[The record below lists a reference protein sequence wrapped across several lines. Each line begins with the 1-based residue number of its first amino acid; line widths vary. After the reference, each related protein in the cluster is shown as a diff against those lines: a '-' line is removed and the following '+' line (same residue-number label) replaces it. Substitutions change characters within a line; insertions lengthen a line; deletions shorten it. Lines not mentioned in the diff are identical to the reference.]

1 MRCAGKKNIACRA
14 LSMWGNPDNF
24 ERATQLAHDLMEEK
38 LRIDVCN
45 CMGFQKKLTKGETRN
60 KNKVNS
66 KNNPTHMF
74 LIGLS
79 TNACVDMQIHAWI
92 ARTFCID
99 SIVCSYMQ
107 WSTGIKRGCRTG
119 GRA

>member
-1 MRCAGKKNIACRA
+1 MYASVWVFKI
-14 LSMWGNPDNF
+14 
-24 ERATQLAHDLMEEK
+24 
-38 LRIDVCN
+38 I
-45 CMGFQKKLTKGETRN
+45 LTKGEIRN
-60 KNKVNS
+60 KNRVNN

-79 TNACVDMQIHAWI
+79 THACVDMQIHAWI

-107 WSTGIKRGCRTG
+107 GGTGMKRGCHAG